1 MIRILRV
8 LSPCVLF
15 SFLSLGKMNPQQEI
29 FQDQIIKEQAQ
40 FLEQGLHCKL
50 YSSQFKKLPKLRQIN
65 SVPHSEKC
73 SKRVIEKN
81 RAYCCESTTDLLS
94 KIPILPLKVDFKKYF
109 SFLFQLKTKK
119 EITAYL
125 ELFNIPLHESEVIS
139 EELSFKKDPLFF
151 KSYAFA
157 KLYYSLAQSNDF
169 HKSFQY
175 FYITDKTHYRDVL
188 NLTISYRKNSSPT
201 VSRSLKLAALFH
213 DIERYSSVTAF
224 ESLSY
229 LSAYH
234 DKIRKKFLH
243 PKNTISFLSALF
255 GALEE
260 GVLSTD
266 KAFKGDLKRAKELIL
281 HHDTPLDK
289 TEEKQIATLYKSKEN
304 GVALKGL
311 NKKDPLFGEIRT
323 LITADSMAFFRH
335 TYPFFILYMKGKTKE
350 NWEKVTLDR
359 LSLSLRKVPKSL
371 HKEVRKHIDA
381 AIKDFLNYPDS
392 TIITEKN
399 KKIVLEVTKK
409 FKKTLP

>member
-1 MIRILRV
+1 MF
-8 LSPCVLF
+8 F
-15 SFLSLGKMNPQQEI
+15 SFLSLGKDSSQQEI
-29 FQDQIIKEQAQ
+29 FQDQIIQDQAK

-50 YSSQFKKLPKLRQIN
+50 YSSQLKKLPKSRQIN

-73 SKRVIEKN
+73 SKKIIEKN
-81 RAYCCESTTDLLS
+81 RAYCCERTTDLLS
-94 KIPILPLKVDFKKYF
+94 KIPILPLKVDFKKHF
-109 SFLFQLKTKK
+109 SFLFQLKTEK
-119 EITAYL
+119 EITTYL
-125 ELFNIPLHESEVIS
+125 ELFNITLHSSEVVS
-139 EELSFKKDPLFF
+139 GELSFKKDPLFF

-188 NLTISYRKNSSPT
+188 NLTISYRKKSSPT

-213 DIERYSSVTAF
+213 DVERYSSVTAF

-229 LSAYH
+229 LSTYH

-243 PKNTISFLSALF
+243 PKNTISFLNALF
-255 GALEE
+255 GELKD
-260 GVLSTD
+260 GILSTD
-266 KAFKGDLKRAKELIL
+266 KTFKGDLERVKKLIL

-289 TEEKQIATLYKSKEN
+289 TGEKQIATRYKSKKN
-304 GVALKGL
+304 GVVLRGISKP
-311 NKKDPLFGEIRT
+311 DPLFGDAKA

-359 LSLSLRKVPKSL
+359 LSLSLRKVPKDL
-371 HKEVRKHIDA
+371 HKEIRKHIDA
-381 AIKDFLNYPDS
+381 AIKDFLKYPDS
-392 TIITEKN
+392 TIITNKN
-399 KKIVLEVTKK
+399 KKIVYEVTKK